1 MRTLDDRAVNCP
13 YGHPPRKIN
22 LIISNY
28 MSRRI
33 LIKIF
38 RTDTTLDLSQK
49 AEKGMNFQGLSVGS
63 CTFFEMDNVVG
74 RTVASAQNK
83 LFSRSIQIYG
93 RIVRVTCVR
102 RARAEGP
109 RSSALLCRRTGG

>member
-1 MRTLDDRAVNCP
+1 MRTLDGRAVNCP

-49 AEKGMNFQGLSVGS
+49 AEKGMNITGLSLGS
-63 CTFFEMDNVVG
+63 YTFFELDNFVG
-74 RTVASAQNK
+74 RTVANALSK
-83 LFSRSIQIYG
+83 LLSRSIRIDG
-93 RIVRVTCVR
+93 RDITSVGRVC
-102 RARAEGP
+102 AKGP
-109 RSSALLCRRTGG
+109 RGSARR